1 MGARHKLRALVYDSL
16 PPLEKGHHK
25 ARLGVWARQS
35 LEENE
40 TVLGNRKHAT
50 HTPFF
55 WPCFCF
61 SKRCQRNIRRIHALQ
76 IASIIIII
84 IKQKN
89 VPSSFSHCEM
99 HKNQNV
105 RSSCLLST
113 TKCLVW
119 PLSSSYIVNE
129 PGEKLLTPVWTASE
143 EACCTGQTYS
153 TWINAPYCY
162 YLVE

>member
-1 MGARHKLRALVYDSL
+1 MGARHKFRALVYDSL
-16 PPLEKGHHK
+16 PPLEKGRHK
-25 ARLGVWARQS
+25 ARLGVWARHS
-35 LEENE
+35 HWKKMKLCWAIENMP
-40 TVLGNRKHAT
+40 LT
-50 HTPFF
+50 HLFL
-55 WPCFCF
+55 PCFCF
-61 SKRCQRNIRRIHALQ
+61 SKRCQRNIRHIHALQ
-76 IASIIIII
+76 IATTIIII

-129 PGEKLLTPVWTASE
+129 PGAKLLTPVWTEWGSMLYW
-143 EACCTGQTYS
+143 TYS